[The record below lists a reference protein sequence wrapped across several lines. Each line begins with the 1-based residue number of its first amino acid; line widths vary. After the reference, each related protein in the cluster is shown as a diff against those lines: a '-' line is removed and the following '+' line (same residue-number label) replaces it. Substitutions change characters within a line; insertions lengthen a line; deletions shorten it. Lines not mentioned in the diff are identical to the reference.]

1 MLSGGD
7 EHREPES
14 TNCSYLDPTF
24 SRWTVEGAEAER
36 RGAPPASPLPCL
48 SSNIC
53 TKKEI
58 AKINRLTGGHKRMA
72 FVVAFEIECLV
83 REFGIGRIGF
93 FTLTFKDHVTDL
105 REAQKRF
112 RSLRAHVI
120 VKRYERA
127 IGVWERHQSGRIHF
141 HLVVVLKDDIRSG
154 ADFQAFKR
162 RDYRSAN
169 STLRAEWAFWRQ
181 TCPKY
186 RFGRHELMPVKS
198 TAEGIAR
205 YVGKYISKHVSQRL
219 PEDKGARVVRFIG
232 YKLGMRRACCRFSWN
247 TTNGWLWRHKVASF
261 AGRFGLTG
269 IEQMKM
275 YFGPRWAYHLQ
286 DQILGECLEGVVFP
300 SRKAADLNFAQSLPM
315 LLVRHQVREIQEQ
328 TQATQTRLLDG
339 RKYDDSSPVWPVP
352 EWFGEKIVMER
363 PSPEQIR
370 EAQERA
376 TEMRLYA
383 MRLPFISEPLNL
395 D

>member
-1 MLSGGD
+1 M
-7 EHREPES
+7 
-14 TNCSYLDPTF
+14 N
-24 SRWTVEGAEAER
+24 TVHSSVLNVDLHGRAEGAASE
-36 RGAPPASPLPCL
+36 RGAAAPAAALPCL

-53 TKKEI
+53 TKEEI
-58 AKINRLTGGHKRMA
+58 PKINRLTGGHKRMA

-83 REFGIGRIGF
+83 RKFGIERIGF
-93 FTLTFKDHVTDL
+93 FTLTFKDHVADL

-169 STLRAEWAFWRQ
+169 SALRAEWAFWRR

-232 YKLGMRRACCRFSWN
+232 YKPGMRRACCRFSWN
-247 TTNGWLWRHKVASF
+247 TDNGWLWRHKVAAF
-261 AGRFGLTG
+261 TKRFGLKDMS
-269 IEQMKM
+269 ELKW
-275 YFGPRWAYHLQ
+275 YCGPRWAYHLQ
-286 DQILGECLEGVVFP
+286 DQILGERLDGVVFP
-300 SRKAADLNFAQSLPM
+300 SRSAVERDLTLCSALMIARDRAERLIEKIP
-315 LLVRHQVREIQEQ
+315 
-328 TQATQTRLLDG
+328 ATQTRLLDD
-339 RKYDDSSPVWPVP
+339 RKYDNSSPVWAVP
-352 EWFGEKIVMER
+352 WWFGEKMEVER
-363 PSPEQIR
+363 SNPEQIR

-376 TEMRLYA
+376 AEMRLYA
-383 MRLPFISEPLNL
+383 MRLPFMREPLNL
-395 D
+395 G